1 VEHQQLHSNYDSS
14 QPRIA
19 GSRESLPCGDSFCC
33 LAREAVT
40 SRVTHCQEP
49 ILPDRENRVRVL
61 AGDTS
66 PSANQ
71 QPVSLP
77 CNRKRGDWRFRLR
90 AFISLSALF
99 HPILTL
105 DSYTPLLVLTA
116 IDRYTMAIHPQ
127 LRSRES
133 QGTLSPQQAVAISA
147 GTEQASASL
156 ENLTLSESRP
166 EANASTPSR
175 SGLRGATVSISIPLD
190 DEPPAT
196 PSRVQIAE
204 TRPPTV
210 SFRRREPLRR
220 DSLKRREALLK
231 GKDGS
236 RRRQRWENG
245 MARRVLGTPS
255 RGRADC

>member
-1 VEHQQLHSNYDSS
+1 MTRLSL
-14 QPRIA
+14 
-19 GSRESLPCGDSFCC
+19 GSPDPVSHCPAETHLAAWPVRLP
-33 LAREAVT
+33 T
-40 SRVTHCQEP
+40 SRVTHCQES

-61 AGDTS
+61 AGIHRLPPINS
-66 PSANQ
+66 PSASRAIARGEIGASDCA
-71 QPVSLP
+71 PLSRYLP
-77 CNRKRGDWRFRLR
+77 
-90 AFISLSALF
+90 SS
-99 HPILTL
+99 
-105 DSYTPLLVLTA
+105 SYPYLGFLYPPTRPYC
-116 IDRYTMAIHPQ
+116 DRSIHTMAIHPQ

-147 GTEQASASL
+147 WTEQASASL

-166 EANASTPSR
+166 EANASTPSH

-196 PSRVQIAE
+196 PSRVKIAAE

-245 MARRVLGTPS
+245 MAHRVLGTPS
-255 RGRADC
+255 RG